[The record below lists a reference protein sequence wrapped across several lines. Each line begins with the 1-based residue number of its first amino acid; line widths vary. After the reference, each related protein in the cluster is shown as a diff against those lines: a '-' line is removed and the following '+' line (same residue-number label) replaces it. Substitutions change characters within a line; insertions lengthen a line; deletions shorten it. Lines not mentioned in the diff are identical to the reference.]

1 MEYVIAKKKCF
12 AVQLN
17 SPKKMKILQA
27 CFPRSLKEGNT
38 LYIILDEDQGMITI
52 YKVLEKIVKF

>member
-1 MEYVIAKKKCF
+1 
-12 AVQLN
+12 
-17 SPKKMKILQA
+17 
-27 CFPRSLKEGNT
+27 LKEGNT